1 MKSYAG
7 LAGQYDAFTG
17 DVPYAAFAD
26 FYEHIFSTR
35 GKTPRVL
42 LDLACGTGTLAREMT
57 DRGYELIAADAS
69 AEMLSEALD
78 KFADSDGVPPILLC
92 QRMQE
97 LDLYGTV
104 DAVYCS
110 LDSVN
115 YLTAAEVGELLR
127 RLALFMEIGGVLI
140 FDTFAPERYRA
151 LDGQTFV
158 DESADA
164 LCLWR
169 AEFDEQEN
177 RLVYGMDIF
186 QRVGALWSREQEEH
200 AEYAHSLDFWRG
212 ALAEAGFYD
221 VEILRDGPQSDK
233 GRIFFAAQS
242 SGKGMRNHG

>member
-1 MKSYAG
+1 M
-7 LAGQYDAFTG
+7 
-17 DVPYAAFAD
+17 
-26 FYEHIFSTR
+26 
-35 GKTPRVL
+35 L

-57 DRGYELIAADAS
+57 DRGYELIAVDAS

-78 KFADSDGVPPILLC
+78 KFADFDGVPPILLC

-104 DAVYCS
+104 DAVYSS
-110 LDSVN
+110 LDSFN
-115 YLTAAEVGELLR
+115 YLTEVEARELLR
-127 RLALFMEIGGVLI
+127 RLALFMEIGGILI
-140 FDTFAPERYRA
+140 FDTFMPERYRA

-177 RLVYGMDIF
+177 RLVYGKDIF
-186 QRVGALWSREQEEH
+186 QRVGALWRRSRRSTRSMPT
-200 AEYAHSLDFWRG
+200 ARAFG
-212 ALAEAGFYD
+212 AARWPRPGFYG

-233 GRIFFAAQS
+233 GAS
-242 SGKGMRNHG
+242 SSRRRTVERE